1 MLGLSRPGF
10 RVEGFS
16 IQGFRARAVVSRCLD
31 ASFAHGFFRGWPS
44 LQLGSFSNITTIK
57 ELQWQVW
64 AFLVYF
70 SGFLPKKPRLKE
82 AKDEERKEGRPEE
95 RKKER
100 QKDTRNKERKQGSKR
115 VRKERRPEG
124 RKKGRKTD
132 TRNQRNKETKE
143 GRKEKGRQEERKKGT
158 KKETLLGFQTFK
170 TFQLV
175 WRTCLEN
182 LTDSRLLPQGRNV
195 SDPSSFCLRH
205 SIL

>member
-16 IQGFRARAVVSRCLD
+16 IQGFRARAVVSMYLD

-124 RKKGRKTD
+124 RKKGRKAD

-143 GRKEKGRQEERKKGT
+143 GRQKKRKAGRKEERN
-158 KKETLLGFQTFK
+158 KERNTSRFPDFQ
-170 TFQLV
+170 
-175 WRTCLEN
+175 N
-182 LTDSRLLPQGRNV
+182 LSARLKNLSGELDR
-195 SDPSSFCLRH
+195 F
-205 SIL
+205 